1 MEAIIVGGLQL
12 SGANKPVVPNAA
24 KPSFVRNT
32 NELGPNRHRPKL
44 TAAVDIRT
52 AFYSGYSKPL
62 RILMRNGAEF
72 IVPKMFNRDEAH
84 GRLIVSQQYSKAG
97 TVNLNLDTSSHDDDV
112 TPPSAERAAVIKS
125 NQYAD
130 SSFAGNMSPLW
141 LDYVIEESLLLS
153 KPQGVYIPEL
163 DVVLSFDME
172 VNLIHP
178 RSECGMM
185 LAGIDAGSHL
195 DTGFSFGIDI
205 VDPDKLFGC
214 RFVNVDGEV
223 HLIRPTETRDR
234 APGVYYWRRTGD
246 GQANLVSEFATFD
259 KADEKFRLYMT
270 SADAKVFGDIAGE
283 RKKEL
288 EEATHQA
295 KADTIRMKA
304 DLDRLEHLLVM
315 AKLKE
320 EQHQQEMEFLKSRI
334 KHDLEMK
341 SMAAKDHYESRSHV
355 RKDWTEW
362 LKWIPT
368 AVIGIGIVVKL
379 IVDAKAGP
387 AKLAM
392 NAVGWLGKL
401 FW

>member
-24 KPSFVRNT
+24 KPSFVSNT

-72 IVPKMFNRDEAH
+72 IVPKMFNRGEVH
-84 GRLIVSQQYSKAG
+84 GKLIVSQQYSKAS
-97 TVNLNLDTSSHDDDV
+97 TVNLNLDTSSHDDII
-112 TPPSAERAAVIKS
+112 PPSAERAAVMKS

-130 SSFAGNMSPLW
+130 SAFAGNLSPLW
-141 LDYVIEESLLLS
+141 LDYTIDESLLLS

-172 VNLIHP
+172 VNLVHP

-205 VDPDKLFGC
+205 VDPDHHFGC
-214 RFVNVDGEV
+214 RYVNVDGDV
-223 HLIRPTETRDR
+223 HLIRPTSTRDR

-246 GQANLVSEFATFD
+246 GQANLVCEFANFD
-259 KADEKFRLYMT
+259 KADEKFRLYRT

-295 KADTIRMKA
+295 KAEAIRMKTE
-304 DLDRLEHLLVM
+304 LDRLEHLLVM
-315 AKLKE
+315 AKLRE
-320 EQHQQEMEFLKSRI
+320 ERDQQEMEFLKTRI
-334 KHDLEMK
+334 KHDLDMK
-341 SMAAKDHYESRSHV
+341 SMVAKDHYESRSHA

-368 AVIGIGIVVKL
+368 VVIGIGLVAKI
-379 IVDAKAGP
+379 IVDAKSGP
-387 AKLAM
+387 AKLAFG
-392 NAVGWLGKL
+392 AVGWLGKL
-401 FW
+401 FR